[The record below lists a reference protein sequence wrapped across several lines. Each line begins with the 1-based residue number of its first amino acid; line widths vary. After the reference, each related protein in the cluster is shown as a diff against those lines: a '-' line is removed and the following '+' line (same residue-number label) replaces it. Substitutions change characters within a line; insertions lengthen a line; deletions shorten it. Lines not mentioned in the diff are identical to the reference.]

1 MANKIEF
8 LVRTAGLGSNQPTMM
23 FSIKEVADC
32 IRDLLP
38 KSIVYEIPNLDK
50 VGVDVPSLSLYVYD
64 NHISLFHGQSLLN
77 PVRFKSLFD
86 LQDWIVTNL
95 L

>member
-1 MANKIEF
+1 MNIT
-8 LVRTAGLGSNQPTMM
+8 V
-23 FSIKEVADC
+23 KEVADC

-50 VGVDVPSLSLYVYD
+50 VGVDVPPLSLYIYD
-64 NHISLFHGQSLLN
+64 NHISLFHGQSLMN
-77 PVRFKSLFD
+77 PVLFRSLFD